1 MKKLF
6 TIFVL
11 SVLFVSA
18 TFATKNCVFIVAAN
32 VDPLP
37 DQNIINHLSMNGY
50 NVTVFV
56 ANGTVPAGNYE
67 LAVLSETIG
76 STASTWAAFRNAP
89 LPFVALKTFAA
100 RGHNNAL
107 KWLATS
113 NTGTD
118 YANTTDVSV
127 TTAAATHPI
136 LDGISANPQLLYQAV
151 VDVSVTP
158 NVTSA
163 LQWLNFPTLPSGATV
178 VTTVTKGN
186 GTAYAIEGQIPQ
198 TIAFERN
205 ATMNNFTLT
214 NRAVISGFNYFANA
228 QLTTDALKLIKQS
241 CDWASELGVAT
252 ATAIQPVLS
261 SDLLKK
267 LGNEF
272 VNPTNLE
279 VEVYNTLG
287 ARILSSKESY
297 INLNGLN
304 KGVYVAKT
312 NAGILKFAL

>member
-6 TIFVL
+6 TILFL
-11 SVLFVSA
+11 SVLFASA
-18 TFATKNCVFIVAAN
+18 TFATKNCVFIVNSIAEPN
-32 VDPLP
+32 P
-37 DQNIINHLSMNGY
+37 DQNIINYLSMNGY

-56 ANGTVPAGNYE
+56 ANGTVPTGEYD

-107 KWLATS
+107 KWITTS
-113 NTGTD
+113 TTGTD
-118 YANTTDVSV
+118 YANTADVSV

-136 LDGISANPQLLYQAV
+136 MEGIAGNPQFLYQVV
-151 VDVSVTP
+151 VDAVTP
-158 NVTSA
+158 TTIYA
-163 LQWLNFPTLPSGATV
+163 LQWLNFPTLPTGATV
-178 VTTVTKGN
+178 ITTVTNTGN
-186 GTAYAIEGQIPQ
+186 AYTITGQIPQ

-205 ATMNNFTLT
+205 TTMNTFTLT
-214 NRAVISGFNYFANA
+214 NRAVITGFNYFANA
-228 QLTTDALKLIKQS
+228 QLTPDALKVIKQS
-241 CDWASELGVAT
+241 CDWVSALGVSS
-252 ATAIQPVLS
+252 AIQSVVPNN
-261 SDLLKK
+261 LLNKK
-267 LGNEF
+267 GTEL

-287 ARILSSKESY
+287 ARILNSKESS
-297 INLNGLN
+297 INLSGLT

-312 NAGILKFAL
+312 NAGVLKFAL